1 MTEISNS
8 SFFSSNSNTGYDLW
22 MMNKKSSGG
31 LWEPN
36 ATQASNSNNTSTMNL
51 NSLKNNP
58 IGFDTPISQQLQQQ
72 QQPQRVPT
80 QIKNSQFINIS
91 NQIESNWLSNSS
103 ESAISALPNKRKSL
117 VKAYSEDNIQPP
129 PHILKQL
136 QNLSLHSASVKDLAE
151 QQQQQQ
157 DQQQQQQDDQQ
168 EDIEDEINGQSRYKT
183 ELCRSFAETGIC
195 RYGTKCQFAHGRDE
209 LRPVMRHP
217 KYKTETCK
225 TFHSV
230 GSCPYG
236 SRCRF
241 IHSRDP
247 DFASINNSL
256 LNSSSNSISNPNSAG
271 SSASTSP
278 TSQSTPA
285 PLNELVSNHNT
296 PILNSLPSARV
307 IPQMI
312 RQHSSPQLQTPHHL
326 TLNQSQPIPRPN
338 SVHWTNTWNTT
349 DDVNSSAANPLK
361 SSLPI
366 PKESKRLAIFKTIC
380 STNPN
385 WNV

>member
-8 SFFSSNSNTGYDLW
+8 SFFNTSNSNSGYDLW

-31 LWEPN
+31 LWDPN
-36 ATQASNSNNTSTMNL
+36 TQQSNTNTNNNTNSNMNF
-51 NSLKNNP
+51 NSLKSNP
-58 IGFDTPISQQLQQQ
+58 IGFDTPISQQLQMQQ
-72 QQPQRVPT
+72 QQQQQQRVPT
-80 QIKNSQFINIS
+80 SIKNSQFINIS
-91 NQIESNWLSNSS
+91 NQVESNWLSNSS

-129 PHILKQL
+129 THILKQL
-136 QNLSLHSASVKDLAE
+136 QNLSITSSALD
-151 QQQQQQ
+151 Q
-157 DQQQQQQDDQQ
+157 DQINEKEAQDQQ
-168 EDIEDEINGQSRYKT
+168 EDIEDEITGQSRYKT

-241 IHSRDP
+241 IHTRDP
-247 DFASINNSL
+247 DFASLNNSL
-256 LNSSSNSISNPNSAG
+256 LNGGSNN

-278 TSQSTPA
+278 TSQSTPV
-285 PLNELVSNHNT
+285 PLNELVSNQNT
-296 PILNSLPSARV
+296 PILNSIPSARV

-312 RQHSSPQLQTPHHL
+312 RQHSSPQLQTPM

-338 SVHWTNTWNTT
+338 SVHWTNTWNT
-349 DDVNSSAANPLK
+349 DGAEQANPSMNPLK